1 MQWPETGVPN
11 PLILVVLV
19 NGNSNYLY
27 VLLKH
32 KSNNK
37 NIRDGS

>member
-1 MQWPETGVPN
+1 MQSPETGVPN

-19 NGNSNYLY
+19 NGNSSLY
-27 VLLKH
+27 VFLKH

-37 NIRDGS
+37 NIREGL